1 METIIGKASKIYQCV
16 LIAFSIQHSAITS
29 LARNGQHPNLLEQLS
44 AKLAAAT
51 TYWVDGL
58 A

>member
-1 METIIGKASKIYQCV
+1 METIIGKASKIYQCGLV
-16 LIAFSIQHSAITS
+16 AFRTSAITS
-29 LARNGQHPNLLEQLS
+29 HPRNGWYPNTLEQLS
-44 AKLAAAT
+44 AKLVAAA